1 MPADILRLDCR
12 SRTTT
17 FSTLIVLLRNDS
29 GASCWLLVTCYSCHP
44 SPRLRVINPTPR
56 RAGRDT
62 PRPDSTHA
70 NSVCAG
76 PGGGGHSYDRCD
88 ELFDSFTLVRW
99 ALDHPSPRLRVMNH
113 PGTSCHP
120 SAEGNFVPQ
129 RYGCSSHIR
138 CKEELRPRWERTKF
152 PSIGGVARYR
162 APRDVSRGWLGRGG
176 KRVRNYPLTLL
187 SFGGFLSNLG
197 ASKVLRRADARLAS
211 QPCGFSP
218 LCFKA
223 QQKKSTIRWIFI
235 KLWCE
240 QSTSPR

>member
-1 MPADILRLDCR
+1 
-12 SRTTT
+12 
-17 FSTLIVLLRNDS
+17 
-29 GASCWLLVTCYSCHP
+29 
-44 SPRLRVINPTPR
+44 
-56 RAGRDT
+56 
-62 PRPDSTHA
+62 
-70 NSVCAG
+70 
-76 PGGGGHSYDRCD
+76 
-88 ELFDSFTLVRW
+88 
-99 ALDHPSPRLRVMNH
+99 MNH

-129 RYGCSSHIR
+129 QYGCSSHIR
-138 CKEELRPRWERTKF
+138 CKGELRPRWERTKF
-152 PSIGGVARYR
+152 PSVGGVARYR

-240 QSTSPR
+240 QSTSPRWTHGSPRNPAGSRPFALNSATKKSTIRWIFIKPWCEQSTSPR